1 MAQLVAVQNHSERL
15 THFSFT

>member
-15 THFSFT
+15 TLVSFP

>member
-1 MAQLVAVQNHSERL
+1 ML

>member
-15 THFSFT
+15 TLVSFT